1 MPLILTQHSSRDL
14 NQYRDRE
21 NVIYHFPAQ
30 YIGVVNRS
38 VVEAGDRRFLYQ
50 RPGASAAGGVPVY
63 FGYGLL
69 GDPYPDVGLPGHYFI
84 DIFEPQPL
92 LPVPLKGPEGRYYET
107 SATEPLNLRGRSIR
121 YIDPERYFF
130 ILAAGGALN
139 KPFSALAGS
148 GPVQDAG
155 VFAPSAAPK
164 DAFREMLVVPPG
176 TGYVPHPDVVLDR
189 YEAAAL
195 HERARA
201 DHQDTVKLIVERVRE
216 LGGTCLYNNNVDVL
230 ARIGERR
237 VLIEVKSL
245 SGPAV
250 AVNRMRYGIGQLMDY
265 RVRYKA
271 ELAEATPA
279 LAFGAQLDREVSW
292 IANVLQENG
301 IAFMARDGEGV
312 VAGNDAARALPL
324 FGAA

>member
-1 MPLILTQHSSRDL
+1 MPLILTQHASRDL

-30 YIGVVNRS
+30 YIGVVNRT

-50 RPGASAAGGVPVY
+50 RPGTSAARGVPVY
-63 FGYGLL
+63 FGYGLV
-69 GDPYPDVGLPGHYFI
+69 GDPYPDVALPGHYFI

-92 LPVPLKGPEGRYYET
+92 RLVPLKSPDGRYYET

-121 YIDPERYFF
+121 YIDPVRYFF
-130 ILAAGGALN
+130 ILAAGGGLD
-139 KPFSALAGS
+139 KPFSAFTDPAA
-148 GPVQDAG
+148 VQDAG
-155 VFAPSAAPK
+155 LFAPSAAPT
-164 DAFREMLVVPPG
+164 DGFREMLVVPPG

-201 DHQDTVKLIVERVRE
+201 DHQDTVKLIMERVHR

-230 ARIGERR
+230 ASIGDRR

-250 AVNRMRYGIGQLMDY
+250 AVNRMRYGMGQLMDY

-271 ELAEATPA
+271 ELAGAAPA
-279 LAFGAQLDREVSW
+279 LAFGAPLDREVSW

-301 IAFMARDGEGV
+301 IAFMAREAERI
-312 VAGNDAARALPL
+312 VARNEAARALPL
-324 FGAA
+324 FETA